1 MAAALEVSHLTKRYW
16 DFTLD
21 DFSLTIPE
29 CGVTGIIGPSG
40 AGKTTLMN
48 LIMNLA
54 SPDAGEIVVFGL
66 PLSEH
71 EKEIKNRIGYVGEDP
86 LFDANRTVS
95 WTGHFVAGFFESWNG
110 SRFRSLLEEF
120 GVASHKK
127 VKDLSRGRT
136 TLLGV
141 AIALSH
147 EADLYLLDEPTAG
160 LDLVARRR
168 VLELL
173 SGLAEDEGKTVI
185 LSSHNTEGVA
195 EIADRVVF
203 INEGRLILHEERE
216 DLMGRW
222 KWIHYRDG
230 ALADDILTTLSR
242 REQRPFSCKGLTA
255 NYPALCDRLADS
267 IAAGDVRVE
276 NVDLGE
282 ILISMIEGN

>member
-1 MAAALEVSHLTKRYW
+1 MAIALEVSHLTKRYW

-29 CGVTGIIGPSG
+29 RGVTGIIGPSG

-48 LIMNLA
+48 LIMNLVGA
-54 SPDAGEIVVFGL
+54 DAGEIVVFGL

-71 EKEIKNRIGYVGEDP
+71 EKEIKNRIGYLGEQP
-86 LFDANRTVS
+86 LFDASRTVS
-95 WTGHFVAGFFESWNG
+95 WMGRFVAGFFESWNG
-110 SRFRSLLEEF
+110 SRFCSLLEEF
-120 GVASHKK
+120 GVAKHKRIK
-127 VKDLSRGRT
+127 ELSRGRT

-160 LDLVARRR
+160 LDLVARRQ
-168 VLELL
+168 VLALL
-173 SGLAEDEGKTVI
+173 SRLAEDEGKTVV

-216 DLMGRW
+216 DLLGRW

-230 ALADDILTTLSR
+230 ALKEDILATLSS

-255 NYPALCDRLADS
+255 DYPALRERLADS
-267 IAAGDVRVE
+267 IAAGEVHVE
-276 NVDLGE
+276 NVDLAE